1 MIVFPSTNSS
11 DPKEKIITEYNICNI
26 VNRLVDREAFV
37 ISAVNTGSE
46 LAITFNISG
55 YIFSTAD
62 IWGEAEAWGKT
73 EAGEPYTPIRSS
85 KVYASLL
92 TEKSTASSYWD
103 TFKSI
108 KLTNDNPYTD
118 PNVVAYLQ
126 LWDGSQVPRDSWI
139 KFNNNSVYIDD
150 GDLDP

>member
-1 MIVFPSTNSS
+1 MIVFPSTNSN

-26 VNRLVDREAFV
+26 VNRLVDRDAFV
-37 ISAVNTGSE
+37 ISATPTESG
-46 LAITFNISG
+46 LALTFNIEG
-55 YIFSTAD
+55 YIFSTSD

-73 EAGEPYTPIRSS
+73 EAGEQYTPIRSR

-92 TEKSTASSYWD
+92 TEKSTDSSYWD

-118 PNVVAYLQ
+118 PDVVAYLQ
-126 LWDGSQVPRDSWI
+126 LWDGKQVPRESWI
-139 KFNNNSVYIDD
+139 KFDNGAVYIDD
-150 GDLDP
+150 GDLG

>member
-37 ISAVNTGSE
+37 ISAANTESG
-46 LAITFNISG
+46 LAITFNIGG
-55 YIFSTAD
+55 YIFSTAN
-62 IWGEAEAWGKT
+62 IWNEEPLKT
-73 EAGEPYTPIRSS
+73 SNVKSHPI
-85 KVYASLL
+85 YAYITLNKG
-92 TEKSTASSYWD
+92 TGNDSSYWATFATLALTQTLPPAD
-103 TFKSI
+103 T
-108 KLTNDNPYTD
+108 N
-118 PNVVAYLQ
+118 YLE

-150 GDLDP
+150 GDLDPQQKN

>member
-37 ISAVNTGSE
+37 ISAANTESG
-46 LAITFNISG
+46 LAITFNIGG

-62 IWGEAEAWGKT
+62 IWNEEPLKT
-73 EAGEPYTPIRSS
+73 SPDKLKPIYAYITLNEVTGNDSPYWATF
-85 KVYASLL
+85 ATLAL
-92 TEKSTASSYWD
+92 TQTLPPAD
-103 TFKSI
+103 T
-108 KLTNDNPYTD
+108 N
-118 PNVVAYLQ
+118 YLE

-150 GDLDP
+150 GDLDPQQKN

>member
-55 YIFSTAD
+55 YIFSTAN
-62 IWGEAEAWGKT
+62 IWNEEPLKT
-73 EAGEPYTPIRSS
+73 LHYKSKPI
-85 KVYASLL
+85 YAYITLNKG
-92 TEKSTASSYWD
+92 TGNDSSYWATFATLTLTQEKETLPAD
-103 TFKSI
+103 T
-108 KLTNDNPYTD
+108 N
-118 PNVVAYLQ
+118 YLE

-150 GDLDP
+150 GDLDPQQKN

>member
-55 YIFSTAD
+55 YIFSTTN
-62 IWGEAEAWGKT
+62 IWNEEPLKT
-73 EAGEPYTPIRSS
+73 LHYKSKPI
-85 KVYASLL
+85 YAYITLNKG
-92 TEKSTASSYWD
+92 TGNDSSYWV
-103 TFKSI
+103 TFAT
-108 KLTNDNPYTD
+108 LTLTQEKPAADVD
-118 PNVVAYLQ
+118 YLE